1 MNIMTCYAHG
11 IREAT
16 RRPKMI
22 MLLWLAN
29 IAFAAAAYFVFAGAF
44 GASLGSSGMTVDM
57 LKKTDMNAI
66 IEVLTNSG
74 GRLGDLI
81 MVALLLIVF
90 YAFVSIF
97 LNGGILHSL
106 IEQEDRKR
114 FGQTFFA
121 GGGRYYGR
129 FFRLTVYSVI
139 LWMPALL
146 GYFLVHAVLSAATK
160 DSTNEQL
167 TFYFNILRIGLV
179 LFLAFLIKMIMDY
192 ARIRIVTQDTNKVFS
207 SLLEAVRFVFS
218 RFMGTLLLYYLLG
231 LTGWAE
237 LLVFRLING
246 TFSKNLTVTVLLGFV
261 LAQLFIASRG
271 WLKIAYQT
279 AELRYFTGR

>member
-1 MNIMTCYAHG
+1 M
-11 IREAT
+11 

-29 IAFAAAAYFVFAGAF
+29 IAFAAAAYFGFSCAF
-44 GASLGSSGMTVDM
+44 GAALGNSGMTVEM
-57 LKKTDMNAI
+57 LAKTDMNAV
-66 IEVLTNSG
+66 IEFLTNSG
-74 GRLGDLI
+74 GRLDDLI
-81 MVALLLIVF
+81 TMALLVMVF

-129 FFRLTVYSVI
+129 FFRLTVYSII
-139 LWMPALL
+139 LWAPALI
-146 GYFLVHAVLSAATK
+146 GYFLVHAVLRALTK
-160 DSTNEQL
+160 NSTNEQL
-167 TFYFNILRIGLV
+167 TFYFSIFRIALA
-179 LFLAFLIKMIMDY
+179 LFLIFLIKMIMDY
-192 ARIRIVTQDTNKVFS
+192 ARIRIATQDTNKVFV
-207 SLLEAVRFVFS
+207 SLLGAVKFVFA
-218 RFMGTLLLYYLLG
+218 RFGGTLLLYYLLG
-231 LTGWAE
+231 LTGWAAF
-237 LLVFRLING
+237 LVFRLING
-246 TFSKNLTVTVLLGFV
+246 TFSKNLTVTVLLGFG

-271 WLKIAYQT
+271 WLKIAYQA

>member
-11 IREAT
+11 LREAM

-29 IAFAAAAYFVFAGAF
+29 IAFAAAAYFGFSCAF
-44 GASLGSSGMTVDM
+44 GAALGNSGMTVEM
-57 LKKTDMNAI
+57 LAKTDMNAV
-66 IEVLTNSG
+66 IEFLTNSG
-74 GRLGDLI
+74 GRLDDLI
-81 MVALLLIVF
+81 TMALLVMVF

-129 FFRLTVYSVI
+129 FFRLTVYSII
-139 LWMPALL
+139 LWAPALI
-146 GYFLVHAVLSAATK
+146 GYFLVHAVLRALTK
-160 DSTNEQL
+160 NSTNEQL
-167 TFYFNILRIGLV
+167 TFYFSIFRIALA
-179 LFLAFLIKMIMDY
+179 LFLIFLIKMIMDY
-192 ARIRIVTQDTNKVFS
+192 ARIRIATQDTNKVFV
-207 SLLEAVRFVFS
+207 SLLGAVKFVFA
-218 RFMGTLLLYYLLG
+218 RFGGTLLLYYLLG
-231 LTGWAE
+231 LTGWAAF
-237 LLVFRLING
+237 LVFRLING

-271 WLKIAYQT
+271 WLKIAYQA

>member
-29 IAFAAAAYFVFAGAF
+29 IAFAAAAYFVFSGAF
-44 GASLGSSGMTVDM
+44 GAALGSSGMTVDM
-57 LKKTDMNAI
+57 LKKTDMNVI

-81 MVALLLIVF
+81 MVVLLIIVF
-90 YAFVSIF
+90 YEFVSIF

-106 IEQEDRKR
+106 TRPGDEER

-129 FFRLTVYSVI
+129 FFRLTIYSVT
-139 LWMPALL
+139 LWVPALL
-146 GYFLVHAVLSAATK
+146 GFFIVTALLSAITR

-167 TFYFNILRIGLV
+167 SFYFSLLRIILA
-179 LFLAFLIKMIMDY
+179 LFLVFLIKMVMDY
-192 ARIRIVTQDTNKVFS
+192 ARIRIATQDTNKVFA
-207 SLLEAVRFVFS
+207 SLLEAVQFVFS
-218 RFMGTLLLYYLLG
+218 RFTGTLLLYYLLG
-231 LTGWAE
+231 LTGWAA

-246 TFSKNLTVTVLLGFV
+246 TFTKNTTVAVLLGFV

-271 WLKIAYQT
+271 WLRIAYQA
-279 AELRYFTGR
+279 AELKFFTR